1 MKSRR
6 LVEMVYSGLESQRVP
21 VHFETVEKRQEAA
34 LGDVLLGHAWVPR
47 WSNFFDEG
55 GPFRRGNED
64 LTKWVRELDIEEGY
78 DWPPIDEI
86 VQETLI
92 EFKKS
97 VEDLTNLD
105 KFIVL
110 EVIGPTEQSEYFLCP
125 PRPPSGFNLDLA
137 YHTFDFGV
145 LTVIAKEKAKKLY
158 DKVANYVLELIKA
171 GTELDW
177 VDAVRVADDAFTYG
191 GPIYPEWFM
200 KELYM
205 PWHRKFTDEIHRKG
219 KYAILHTDGNVLAR
233 NYINVLSEMYD
244 GLHPLDLAKKGTVID
259 AMRWINEVI
268 KAREALKVGTVF
280 HTGIPIDLI
289 MLDDISASDVVQ
301 VVSAF
306 LNKHGRKNLVLSVT
320 HRPYPKRNFLEDL
333 VFEKVKAIRRLVGL
347 RDLDVKNGVF
357 RSDRSE

>member
-6 LVEMVYSGLESQRVP
+6 LVERVYNGLEPQRVP

-64 LTKWVRELDIEEGY
+64 LAKWARELEIEEGY
-78 DWPPIDEI
+78 DWPSVDDI
-86 VQETLI
+86 VQETLNV
-92 EFKKS
+92 FKESLK
-97 VEDLTNLD
+97 DLINLD

-125 PRPPSGFNLDLA
+125 PRPPSGFDLDLA

-145 LTVIAKEKAKKLY
+145 LSVIAKEKAKKLC
-158 DKVANYVLELIKA
+158 DKVANYVLELIRV

-191 GPIYPEWFM
+191 GQIYPEWFM
-200 KELYM
+200 EESYV

-233 NYINVLSEMYD
+233 NYIKILSEIYD

-259 AMRWINEVI
+259 AMRWVSQVV
-268 KAREALKVGTVF
+268 KARKTLKGRTVF
-280 HTGIPIDLI
+280 HTGIPIDLM
-289 MLDDISASDVVQ
+289 MLDDISTSDVLQ
-301 VVSAF
+301 VVSTF
-306 LNKHGRKNLVLSVT
+306 LEKHGRKNLVLSVT

-347 RDLDVKNGVF
+347 PNLDDKNWF
-357 RSDRSE
+357 PSKND

>member
-64 LTKWVRELDIEEGY
+64 LTKWVRELDIEEGS
-78 DWPPIDEI
+78 DWPPIDDI
-86 VQETLI
+86 VQEILI

-158 DKVANYVLELIKA
+158 DKVANYALELIRV

-177 VDAVRVADDAFTYG
+177 VDAVRAADDAFTYSG
-191 GPIYPEWFM
+191 QMYPEWFM
-200 KELYM
+200 EESYM
-205 PWHRKFTDEIHRKG
+205 PWYRKFTDEIHRKG
-219 KYAILHTDGNVLAR
+219 KYAILHTDGNVLTR
-233 NYINVLSEMYD
+233 NYIKILSEIYD
-244 GLHPLDLAKKGTVID
+244 GLHLLDLAKKGTIVD
-259 AMRWINEVI
+259 AIRWVDQVVKPR
-268 KAREALKVGTVF
+268 KAIEKGTVF
-280 HTGIPIDLI
+280 HTGIPIDLM
-289 MLDDISASDVVQ
+289 MLDDISVSDVLQ

-306 LNKHGRKNLVLSVT
+306 LRKHGRKNLVLSVT
-320 HRPYPKRNFLEDL
+320 HRPYPKRDFLEDL
-333 VFEKVKAIRRLVGL
+333 VLEKVKAIRRLVGL
-347 RDLDVKNGVF
+347 SNLDVKNWSF
-357 RSDRSE
+357 NAELE